1 MLGSVA
7 VVDSFAL
14 DSNVVVVVVVVAIEW
29 RPVDLNTD
37 WCPVRSFAVL
47 AED

>member
-14 DSNVVVVVVVVAIEW
+14 DSNVVVVVVVAIEW

-37 WCPVRSFAVL
+37 WCRVRSFAVL